1 MTKTEDGKLVEM
13 VSFTTKK
20 NKNKMYWLPGILQIF
35 KKVKLFY
42 SIGILK
48 YIPSKIVWQIDL
60 VQNKC
65 FKTDRRF
72 EENVFLLYIGF

>member
-13 VSFTTKK
+13 FSFTTKK

-48 YIPSKIVWQIDL
+48 YIPSKIV
-60 VQNKC
+60 
-65 FKTDRRF
+65 
-72 EENVFLLYIGF
+72 